1 MSTQTSDNNKRIAKN
16 TLLLYVRMLFMMVV
30 SLYTSRITLNA
41 LGVVDYGIYNVI
53 GGVVATLAF
62 LKSTL
67 SSASQRFIT
76 FELGRGNIESLKKV
90 FANTM
95 SIHLILAAVVVFLG
109 ETLGVWFLN
118 THMNIPS
125 DRMFAAN
132 IVLQCSLGS
141 FVLTLLNVPYNGLI
155 IAHERMNAFAY
166 ISILEVVLKL
176 LIVYAIMVTSFDKLI
191 LYAILWLCVG
201 FLVQFIY
208 FQYSFKHFSE
218 SRVKPIV
225 DKVYFKKML
234 GFSGYNLCEIFA
246 NMMADQGV
254 NILLNIHFGPV
265 VNAAR
270 GIAVQVN
277 NAINGFTTNF
287 GTALNPQITKNYAS
301 GNINRM
307 WSLVGYGNR
316 LSFFL
321 LLFLAMP
328 IFFKIDYILDI
339 WLKIPPKQSALF
351 IQLMILTNL
360 SLMPSRAFYTAIAA
374 TGDIKKY
381 QLSFGLYRLMVF
393 PVCWAALNF
402 ICNQAYVIY
411 IVALLFE
418 VFGTMLKLF
427 LLKQQFGSFKIYAY
441 VKSVIWPLFYVFVLC
456 SLITYVESRA
466 FSDSILGLV
475 LFAIICCTTSA
486 LIIYLI
492 GFDKKE
498 KDLVKSFV
506 VSKMNRRR

>member
-1 MSTQTSDNNKRIAKN
+1 MSTQSNNNKRIAKN

-30 SLYTSRITLNA
+30 SLYTSRITLNV

-62 LKSTL
+62 VKTTL

-76 FELGRGNIESLKKV
+76 FELGKGNMDNLKKV
-90 FANTM
+90 FANTL
-95 SIHLILAAVVVFLG
+95 SIHLILAAVAVLLG
-109 ETLGVWFLN
+109 ETVGVWFLN
-118 THMNIPS
+118 THMNIPA

-176 LIVYAIMVTSFDKLI
+176 LIVYALMVASVDKLI
-191 LYAILWLCVG
+191 LYAVLWLCVG
-201 FLVQFIY
+201 ILVQFIY
-208 FQYSFKHFSE
+208 FQYSFKHFVE
-218 SRVKPIV
+218 SRVRPIIEK
-225 DKVYFKKML
+225 DWFKKML

-270 GIAVQVN
+270 GIALQVN

-301 GNINRM
+301 GNIKRM
-307 WSLVGYGNR
+307 WNLVGYGNR

-321 LLFLAMP
+321 LMFLAMP

-339 WLKIPPKQSALF
+339 WLKIPPKESGLF

-360 SLMPSRAFYTAIAA
+360 SLMPSRTFYTAIAA

-381 QLSFGLYRLMVF
+381 QLSFGLYRLLVF
-393 PVCWAALNF
+393 PVCWIALNF
-402 ICNQAYVIY
+402 ICDQAYVIY
-411 IVALLFE
+411 IVALVFE
-418 VFGTMLKLF
+418 VFGTILKLF
-427 LLKQQFGSFKIYAY
+427 LLKQQFDSFKIRDYL
-441 VKSVIWPLFYVFVLC
+441 KSVIWPLSYVFVLC
-456 SLITYVESRA
+456 AFAIYGESKI
-466 FSDSILGLV
+466 FEDSIGGLA
-475 LFAIICCTTSA
+475 LFVVVSCITSA

-506 VSKMNRRR
+506 VNKLNRGK